1 MSPSK
6 HSSPALILSTLVLLL
21 ATVAAADSP
30 AELDFAR
37 LAALRQVT
45 SVELSPDGRRVA
57 HTLIVP
63 RRPGHDEDG
72 PAWIELH
79 VVPFEGGES
88 RAYVHGDVRVS
99 QVRFTPDARYLT
111 YVAKRGDDEEPALW
125 AIPVGGGESRKLLTH
140 DEGVGSYRVSPDGS
154 RVAFVAREPESK
166 QHEKLKKKG
175 YKQEVFE
182 EDWRARRVWIAPMP
196 SFTPQGEDPSVGN
209 GAGDA
214 SEPQALDIP
223 GSVFN
228 LEWSPDG
235 KRLALAVAPRPLIDD
250 QYMFQ
255 RVHVVEADGARTVA
269 TLANPGKLGKF
280 AFGPDGRHVAMISAA
295 DPNDPSPGRLMVALA
310 EGGGLE
316 DLMPD
321 FDGQVRDLAWQDA
334 GTLMFVA
341 GVGVETIFGEVDLES
356 RARKV
361 HTRSGDGSPVLIGL
375 SLSDGGRRAAFV
387 GQTPTHP
394 SEVFVMAHGQS
405 APTRLT
411 NSNPWLDGVA
421 LARQE
426 VARWK
431 ARDGMELEGV
441 LIHPLSQVAGT
452 PAPLLLMVHGGPE
465 GHDRNGWVTRYS
477 RPGQIAAARGYAVL
491 YPNYRGSTA
500 YGVAFSKA
508 GQSDAG
514 GKEFDDLVDAIEYL
528 VSIGVA
534 DRDRVGITG
543 GSYGGYATAWCG
555 TRHTEYFRAGVM
567 FVGISNKITKA
578 LTTEIPLEDK
588 MVHTRFDPWTKWQF
602 SLERSPIYYA
612 ERARTAMLIAG
623 GTKDSRVDPAQSLQF
638 YRALKL
644 IGKTPVRY
652 IRYPGEGHG
661 NRNAA
666 ARDDYARRL
675 MRWMDHFVKDK
686 QTDLPPWE
694 LEIDLGD
701 DDDEDDEEEEND

>member
-1 MSPSK
+1 MSPFK
-6 HSSPALILSTLVLLL
+6 HASPALILSTVVLLA
-21 ATVAAADSP
+21 ATVAAADAP

-45 SVELSPDGRRVA
+45 SVEISPDGRWVA
-57 HTLIVP
+57 HTLLVP

-72 PAWIELH
+72 PAWTELH

-99 QVRFTPDARYLT
+99 QVRFTPDGRYLT
-111 YVAKRGDDEEPALW
+111 YVAKRGDDKKAALW
-125 AIPVGGGESRKLLTH
+125 AIPVAGGESRKLLTH
-140 DEGVGSYRVSPDGS
+140 EEGVGDYRVSPDGS

-166 QHEKLKKKG
+166 QREKLKEKG

-182 EDWRARRVWIAPMP
+182 EDWQARKIWIAPMP
-196 SFTPQGEDPSVGN
+196 PFSPQPEDPSAKGD
-209 GAGDA
+209 AGDA
-214 SEPQALDIP
+214 SEPQALEMQ
-223 GSVFN
+223 GSVFG

-250 QYMFQ
+250 RYMLR
-255 RVHVVEADGARTVA
+255 RVHVVEADGARAVA

-280 AFGPDGRHVAMISAA
+280 AFSPDGRRLAMISAA
-295 DPNDPSPGRLMVALA
+295 DPNDPSAGRLVVAPA
-310 EGGGLE
+310 EGGELE
-316 DLMPD
+316 DLLPD
-321 FDGQVRDLAWQDA
+321 FDGQVSDFAWQDA
-334 GTLMFVA
+334 GTLTYVA
-341 GVGVETIFGEVDLES
+341 AVGVETIFGEVDVES
-356 RARKV
+356 RAQKI
-361 HTRSGDGSPVLIGL
+361 HARSGDGSPVLTGL
-375 SLSDGGRRAAFV
+375 SLSDTGRHAAFV
-387 GQTPTHP
+387 GQTPAHP

-405 APTRLT
+405 VPARLT
-411 NSNPWLDGVA
+411 HSNPWLDDIA

-426 VARWK
+426 VVHWK
-431 ARDGMELEGV
+431 ARDGLELEGV
-441 LIHPLSQVAGT
+441 LIHPLRPVAGT

-465 GHDRNGWVTRYS
+465 GHDRNAWVTRYS
-477 RPGQIAAARGYAVL
+477 RPGQIAAARGYAVF

-500 YGVAFSKA
+500 YGVAFSKL
-508 GQSDAG
+508 GQSDAA
-514 GKEFDDLVDAIEYL
+514 GKEFDDLVDAVEHL

-534 DRDRVGITG
+534 DKDRVGITG

-578 LTTEIPLEDK
+578 LTTEIPLEDQ

-602 SLERSPIYYA
+602 SLERSPIYHA
-612 ERARTAMLIAG
+612 ERSRTAMLIAG
-623 GTKDSRVDPAQSLQF
+623 GTSDSRVHPEQSLQL

-666 ARDDYARRL
+666 ARDDFARRL

-694 LEIDLGD
+694 LEVDLA
-701 DDDEDDEEEEND
+701 DEDEADDGDNDD